1 MGWAMEFRRPYQPFF
16 LLAALDAV
24 IGIAVWLPG
33 SFMAGPTWWAGLS
46 ARDWHRDS
54 LLFATMPA
62 ILAGFLLT
70 ALPRWTGRAGPSP
83 ALTGALAGL
92 WACARAALLLSR
104 PVGIGVAA
112 VFLVSVSAFASV
124 QVIAA
129 RDRRNLK
136 VLVLLSL
143 FAAGVALAAAGAPA
157 AWSYRPALAS
167 LLGLVMVIGGRVTP
181 ALTIAF
187 AERQGRR
194 LALSPSAAVER
205 TAAAAAGC
213 ALALWIAMPEAPAT
227 GAFCI
232 LAAAAQAVRLLRWR
246 GWRCLASASVA
257 ALHLGYGWIA
267 IGFGL
272 LATHVFAPAALG
284 PMAAIH
290 AWTVGAIGTM
300 CLAAMASMVR
310 RHSGQAFAE
319 PAAAKAMF
327 VSITASSVARLT
339 AELFPGGA
347 AYWTGLAAL
356 CWIAAFGLFLFTFH
370 HELLR
375 VGAGPSPAVG

>member
-1 MGWAMEFRRPYQPFF
+1 
-16 LLAALDAV
+16 
-24 IGIAVWLPG
+24 
-33 SFMAGPTWWAGLS
+33 
-46 ARDWHRDS
+46 
-54 LLFATMPA
+54 
-62 ILAGFLLT
+62 
-70 ALPRWTGRAGPSP
+70 
-83 ALTGALAGL
+83 
-92 WACARAALLLSR
+92 
-104 PVGIGVAA
+104 
-112 VFLVSVSAFASV
+112 
-124 QVIAA
+124 
-129 RDRRNLK
+129 
-136 VLVLLSL
+136 
-143 FAAGVALAAAGAPA
+143 
-157 AWSYRPALAS
+157 
-167 LLGLVMVIGGRVTP
+167 
-181 ALTIAF
+181 
-187 AERQGRR
+187 
-194 LALSPSAAVER
+194 
-205 TAAAAAGC
+205 
-213 ALALWIAMPEAPAT
+213 MPEAPAT

-300 CLAAMASMVR
+300 CLAVMASMVR